1 MSTIV
6 MVVTVVVVVKP
17 LVCAGAVVNMSM
29 EVLYSV
35 LAIGGRSGVAAV
47 AEAID

>member
-6 MVVTVVVVVKP
+6 MVVTVVVVVEA
-17 LVCAGAVVNMSM
+17 LVCAGVVTNVPI
-29 EVLYSV
+29 EVF
-35 LAIGGRSGVAAV
+35 AIGGRSGVVAV